1 MAQAYTLARYY
12 AQRDLKAHIRKHQ
25 GYTAAQRVELG
36 TLAREWFDDQ
46 PELISQAQEAI
57 QKWCLQQAAKR
68 TWPADRGFKLQR
80 ACVRQRPTFEARR
93 VFRFNTIKA
102 VRFPL

>member
-1 MAQAYTLARYY
+1 MMAQAYTLARYY

-36 TLAREWFDDQ
+36 TLAREWFDDH

-68 TWPADRGFKLQR
+68 SAASKARLRQQVHTAIDRYPY
-80 ACVRQRPTFEARR
+80 VW
-93 VFRFNTIKA
+93 NTPGN
-102 VRFPL
+102 RTTTTH